1 MTFYLG
7 VEIREG
13 EMGWVFSLY
22 RRELKSTYIFSWKN
36 LRSETDHMGY
46 LSVEYLMIRINLS

>member
-13 EMGWVFSLY
+13 EMGWVCTYL
-22 RRELKSTYIFSWKN
+22 YIFSWKN
-36 LRSETDHMGY
+36 LRSERDHM
-46 LSVEYLMIRINLS
+46 